1 MRAKRGSQ
9 AYIIYIR
16 IHWKND
22 THIYPSNGQVT
33 WMQNLRQTYQLLS
46 FGPRCWFDRPQHTTR
61 TRSDTCGAVQC
72 CVVPFLMLRDALDAR
87 DASDART
94 VVHAFPS
101 HLRHLHHLRNGRGA
115 KMCQAHGSSGHS
127 GLLGLVDSNFQKV
140 AVPQWRLM
148 SPDDHSNVVD
158 DVSLHCLHCLH
169 CLSVAQL
176 AQLLLWRRQPQ
187 LRFATEV
194 KSLLRSWWPAV
205 ARPSILAT
213 LMTVV
218 TRWWPGSC

>member
-1 MRAKRGSQ
+1 
-9 AYIIYIR
+9 
-16 IHWKND
+16 
-22 THIYPSNGQVT
+22 
-33 WMQNLRQTYQLLS
+33 MQNLRQTYQLLS

-127 GLLGLVDSNFQKV
+127 GLLASLIPTSKRCRA
-140 AVPQWRLM
+140 AVTADVTRRPQQCRGWRF
-148 SPDDHSNVVD
+148 
-158 DVSLHCLHCLH
+158 LHCLHCLH

-205 ARPSILAT
+205 AGPSILAT